1 MRTGPFFRP
10 PVRYSAPFLFF
21 FFYTCHIGSWCI
33 SAPRHLIEHDD
44 EDHMTLIYASQVPS
58 SLAQI
63 SFFPSQCN
71 QIVPYVAWLSFH
83 PTRIIPPGLMFKYTA
98 QVTCALRSRA
108 ALLPASILALTQSFS
123 RGLCFIST
131 CTHEALKTT
140 RSTESEEDRDCT
152 ASLMSDSPKRPSS
165 SYEQDGPSNR
175 PCSSAVPIL
184 APPKLFEDTRSTRDD
199 LWAGEYA
206 KLPLST
212 EADDER

>member
-1 MRTGPFFRP
+1 MVIFPPNPNYPARP
-10 PVRYSAPFLFF
+10 DVQVYSS
-21 FFYTCHIGSWCI
+21 G
-33 SAPRHLIEHDD
+33 D
-44 EDHMTLIYASQVPS
+44 
-58 SLAQI
+58 
-63 SFFPSQCN
+63 
-71 QIVPYVAWLSFH
+71 
-83 PTRIIPPGLMFKYTA
+83 
-98 QVTCALRSRA
+98 LR
-108 ALLPASILALTQSFS
+108 ASIQSGASTSVNLALTQSFS